1 MIALHRRIE
10 MAKAPKK
17 TVTTIS
23 DKLVKADSN
32 FSINVYD
39 NGFLIEV
46 SGRDSE
52 DEWATA
58 KIIVSTVDELILLV
72 REAADMERTS

>member
-1 MIALHRRIE
+1 
-10 MAKAPKK
+10 MAKSPKK
-17 TVTTIS
+17 TVKTIG

-46 SGRDSE
+46 SGRDAD

-58 KIIVSTVDELILLV
+58 KIIVSTVDELITLV
-72 REAADMERTS
+72 REAADMERSG

>member
-1 MIALHRRIE
+1 

-17 TVTTIS
+17 TVNTIS

-58 KIIVSTVDELILLV
+58 KIIVSTVDELIVLV
-72 REAADMERTS
+72 REAADMDRV

>member
-1 MIALHRRIE
+1 

-17 TVTTIS
+17 TVNTIS

-46 SGRDSE
+46 SGRDAD

-58 KIIVSTVDELILLV
+58 KIIVSTVDELIALV
-72 REAADMERTS
+72 REAADMERSG

>member
-1 MIALHRRIE
+1 
-10 MAKAPKK
+10 MAKAAKK
-17 TVTTIS
+17 TVNTLG
-23 DKLVKADSN
+23 DKLAKVNEN

-58 KIIVSTVDELILLV
+58 KIIVSTVDELIALV
-72 REAADMERTS
+72 REAADMERSG

>member
-1 MIALHRRIE
+1 

-17 TVTTIS
+17 TVNTIS

-58 KIIVSTVDELILLV
+58 KIIVSTVDELIALV
-72 REAADMERTS
+72 REAADMERSG

>member
-1 MIALHRRIE
+1 
-10 MAKAPKK
+10 MAKSPKK
-17 TVTTIS
+17 TVNTIS

-58 KIIVSTVDELILLV
+58 KIIVSTVDELIVLV
-72 REAADMERTS
+72 REAADMERSG

>member
-1 MIALHRRIE
+1 
-10 MAKAPKK
+10 MAKSPKK
-17 TVTTIS
+17 TVKTIS

-58 KIIVSTVDELILLV
+58 KIIVSTVDELIVLV

>member
-1 MIALHRRIE
+1 

-17 TVTTIS
+17 TVNTIS

-58 KIIVSTVDELILLV
+58 KIIVSTVDELIVLV